1 MLIPVISRLRDEV
14 CMRARKLVVSSQKT
28 LSFKEGKN
36 STGYNVI
43 AIVDHLDEG
52 ASVLIVRIARA

>member
-1 MLIPVISRLRDEV
+1 
-14 CMRARKLVVSSQKT
+14 MRARKLVVSSQKT